1 MIKTSHNGLPST
13 TQQRPRVPLWLPF
26 AFFLACLL
34 FFSSILVV
42 LPAWWSPSPWK
53 PLTAIVTPLPSDP
66 QHYSLDDTKLYLVWI
81 EATPIALSSQ
91 TPSLREENGCR
102 LTWDTDEQLF
112 VDPCGG
118 SRFFRDGSYK
128 YGPSPRSL
136 TRLPIRVVD
145 DSLEVDTT
153 HPQLGSPHP

>member
-1 MIKTSHNGLPST
+1 MIKPPHNTLQNT
-13 TQQRPRVPLWLPF
+13 IQQRPSLPLWLPF
-26 AFFLACLL
+26 AFLLACLL
-34 FFSSILVV
+34 FISSILLI

-53 PLTAIVTPLPSDP
+53 ALTAIVTPLPSDP
-66 QHYSLDDTKLYLVWI
+66 QHYSLDGTELYLVWI
-81 EATPIALSSQ
+81 DRTPIALSTQ
-91 TPSLREENGCR
+91 TPSLRGWNGCR
-102 LTWDTDEQLF
+102 LKWDTNEQLF

-145 DSLEVDTT
+145 DRLEVDPT
-153 HPQLGSPHP
+153 HLQLGSPHP